1 MSRKQIVSKKPK
13 KKISINKIPVTA
25 QTSGAGSSSLDSKGI
40 GAGSFPQG
48 TGGGLSTRSLQ
59 GPGTGFPGSPFPG
72 GGGGGFAPSFPG
84 GGGGGFPPSF
94 PGGGGGGFPPSFPGG
109 GGGGFPPGT
118 PQGGPGATGGPQS
131 PPPSFIPQQSGVS
144 ALAVDPGS
152 IRRCINRYVY
162 IWQRNGDAYWMF
174 LTHVGRNSIAGYRW
188 YGFGPAG
195 FWLYFGLDIQRIEQF
210 NCF

>member
-1 MSRKQIVSKKPK
+1 MSRKQLVSKKSK
-13 KKISINKIPVTA
+13 KAISNKIPATV
-25 QTSGAGSSSLDSKGI
+25 QTSGTNSPDPRGI
-40 GAGSFPQG
+40 GAGRFPQG
-48 TGGGLSTRSLQ
+48 AGGGFSTRSFQ
-59 GPGTGFPGSPFPG
+59 MPGIGIPGLP
-72 GGGGGFAPSFPG
+72 FPG

-94 PGGGGGGFPPSFPGG
+94 PGGGGGFPPSFPGG

-118 PQGGPGATGGPQS
+118 PQGGPGATGGPQT

-152 IRRCINRYVY
+152 IRRCINRFVY

-188 YGFGPAG
+188 YGFGPTG
-195 FWLYFGLDIQRIEQF
+195 FWLYFGLDIQRIGQF